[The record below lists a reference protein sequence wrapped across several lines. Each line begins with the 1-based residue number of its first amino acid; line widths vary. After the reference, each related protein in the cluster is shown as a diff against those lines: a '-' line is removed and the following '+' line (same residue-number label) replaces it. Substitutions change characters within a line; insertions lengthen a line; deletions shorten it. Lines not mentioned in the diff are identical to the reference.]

1 MRFLFVVL
9 FAALLIPAAANAA
22 QQCYNEEQL
31 EAEQGIRIHS
41 ELMTIALNC
50 QHLAGSG
57 VQLFRQY
64 EDFTRNNVG
73 LIEKYENT
81 MRSFYVSEGKNGETE
96 LNTFRTMMANRIA
109 NEAVRL
115 QPNVFCRAYG
125 GRITQASAMSRDQ
138 FRVWARTVFP
148 GYPITRPL
156 CQGVSVPTQSA
167 PAGK

>member
-1 MRFLFVVL
+1 MRFLLAVL
-9 FAALLIPAAANAA
+9 FAALIPGAAFAN
-22 QQCYNEEQL
+22 CYNEEQL

-50 QHLAGSG
+50 QHLAGAG
-57 VQLFRQY
+57 VELNHQY
-64 EDFTRNNVG
+64 EQFTRKNVD
-73 LIEKYENT
+73 LIQKYENT
-81 MRSFYVSEGKNGETE
+81 MRGFFASEGKNGEAE
-96 LNTFRTMMANRIA
+96 LNTFRTMLANRIA

-138 FRVWARTVFP
+138 FKTWARTVFP

-156 CQGVSVPTQSA
+156 CAGVSVPTQNA
-167 PAGK
+167 PTGR